1 MKEAKIKEILGNK
14 ITLLAKL
21 AGQMENQVKAID
33 QNDEPLLTQI
43 LDEKEAVIESLV
55 SDDQEL
61 EKGVAL
67 LDEKSRVAIAS
78 KLKELGTQIE
88 SEIQKIIGM
97 ENDCEKKLLNEKS
110 ELFEKMRSTKNG
122 RTLLKGYGVSARIKS
137 KISGSI

>member
-78 KLKELGTQIE
+78 KLKELGAQVE
-88 SEIQKIIGM
+88 SEIEKIIGM

-122 RTLLKGYGVSARIKS
+122 RTLLKGYGVSARIKP

>member
-1 MKEAKIKEILGNK
+1 MKEAKIKAILENK

-21 AGQMENQVKAID
+21 AGQMEKQVKAVD
-33 QNDEPLLTQI
+33 QNDVASLTQI

-67 LDEKSRVAIAS
+67 LDEKSRVDIANQ
-78 KLKELGTQIE
+78 LKELGTQIE
-88 SEIQKIIGM
+88 NEIEKIIGM
-97 ENDCEKKLLNEKS
+97 ENDCEKKLLNEKL
-110 ELFEKMRSTKNG
+110 ELLEKMRSTRNG
-122 RTLLKGYGVSARIKS
+122 RTLLKGYGMSTRIKP

>member
-33 QNDEPLLTQI
+33 QNDGPLLTQI

-67 LDEKSRVAIAS
+67 LDDK
-78 KLKELGTQIE
+78 
-88 SEIQKIIGM
+88 
-97 ENDCEKKLLNEKS
+97 N
-110 ELFEKMRSTKNG
+110 RSN
-122 RTLLKGYGVSARIKS
+122 RRARA
-137 KISGSI
+137 

>member
-33 QNDEPLLTQI
+33 KNDEPLLTQI
-43 LDEKEAVIESLV
+43 LDEKETVIESLV

-78 KLKELGTQIE
+78 KLKELGAQVE

-122 RTLLKGYGVSARIKS
+122 RTLLKGYGVSARIKP

>member
-67 LDEKSRVAIAS
+67 FDEKSRIAIAS
-78 KLKELGTQIE
+78 KLKKLGAQVE

>member
-67 LDEKSRVAIAS
+67 LDEKSRVAIAG
-78 KLKELGTQIE
+78 KLKELGTQVE

>member
-67 LDEKSRVAIAS
+67 LDDKSRIAIAS
-78 KLKELGTQIE
+78 KLKELGTQVE

-122 RTLLKGYGVSARIKS
+122 RTLLKGYGVSARIKP

>member
-67 LDEKSRVAIAS
+67 LDEKSRIAIAS
-78 KLKELGTQIE
+78 KLKELGTQVE

>member
-67 LDEKSRVAIAS
+67 LDDKSRIAIAS
-78 KLKELGTQIE
+78 KLKELGAQVE

-122 RTLLKGYGVSARIKS
+122 RTLLKGYGVSARIKP

>member
-21 AGQMENQVKAID
+21 AGQMEHQVKAID

-67 LDEKSRVAIAS
+67 LDDKSRIAIAS
-78 KLKELGTQIE
+78 KLKELGAQVE

-122 RTLLKGYGVSARIKS
+122 RTLLKGYGVSARIKP

>member
-78 KLKELGTQIE
+78 KLKELGTQVE
-88 SEIQKIIGM
+88 SEIEKIIRM
-97 ENDCEKKLLNEKS
+97 ENDCEKKLINEKQG
-110 ELFEKMRSTKNG
+110 LYEKMKSMKTG
-122 RTLLKGYGVSARIKS
+122 RTLLKGYGLSTRIKP

>member
-61 EKGVAL
+61 EKGLAL
-67 LDEKSRVAIAS
+67 LDDKSRIAIAS
-78 KLKELGTQIE
+78 KLKKLGAQVE

>member
-33 QNDEPLLTQI
+33 QNDELLLTQI

-110 ELFEKMRSTKNG
+110 ELFEKMRSTTNG
-122 RTLLKGYGVSARIKS
+122 RTLLKGYGVSARIKP

>member
-67 LDEKSRVAIAS
+67 LDDKSRIAIAS
-78 KLKELGTQIE
+78 KLKKLGAQVE

-110 ELFEKMRSTKNG
+110 ELFEKMRSTTNG

>member
-33 QNDEPLLTQI
+33 QNDELLLTQI

-78 KLKELGTQIE
+78 KLKELGTQVE

-110 ELFEKMRSTKNG
+110 ELFEKMRSTTNG
-122 RTLLKGYGVSARIKS
+122 RTLLKGYGVSARIKP

>member
-61 EKGVAL
+61 EKVVAL
-67 LDEKSRVAIAS
+67 LNDKTSIAITN
-78 KLKELGTQIE
+78 KLKDLGTKIE
-88 SEIQKIIGM
+88 NEIEKIIRM

-122 RTLLKGYGVSARIKS
+122 RTLLKGYGVSARIKP

>member
-67 LDEKSRVAIAS
+67 LDEKSRIAIAS
-78 KLKELGTQIE
+78 KLKELGAQVE

>member
-1 MKEAKIKEILGNK
+1 MNEAKIKTILENK

-21 AGQMENQVKAID
+21 AEQMERQVKAVD
-33 QNDEPLLTQI
+33 QNDESSLTQI

-61 EKGVAL
+61 EKEVAL
-67 LDEKSRVAIAS
+67 LDEKNRVAIAN

-88 SEIQKIIGM
+88 SEIEKITGM
-97 ENDCEKKLLNEKS
+97 ENECEKNLLNEKL
-110 ELFEKMRSTKNG
+110 ELLEKMRSTRNG
-122 RTLLKGYGVSARIKS
+122 RTLLKGYGVSARIKP

>member
-21 AGQMENQVKAID
+21 VGQMENQVKAID

-78 KLKELGTQIE
+78 KLKELGAQVE

>member
-33 QNDEPLLTQI
+33 QNDELLLTQI

-67 LDEKSRVAIAS
+67 LDEKIRVAIAS
-78 KLKELGTQIE
+78 KLKELGAQVE

-122 RTLLKGYGVSARIKS
+122 RTLLKGYGVSARIKP

>member
-67 LDEKSRVAIAS
+67 LDDKSRIAIAS
-78 KLKELGTQIE
+78 KLKKLGDQVE

-122 RTLLKGYGVSARIKS
+122 RTLLKGYGVLARIKP

>member
-21 AGQMENQVKAID
+21 VGQMENQVKAID
-33 QNDEPLLTQI
+33 KNDEPLLTQI

-67 LDEKSRVAIAS
+67 LDEKIRVAIAS
-78 KLKELGTQIE
+78 KLKELGAQVE

-122 RTLLKGYGVSARIKS
+122 RTLLKGYGVSARIKP

>member
-67 LDEKSRVAIAS
+67 LDEKSRIAIAS
-78 KLKELGTQIE
+78 KLKKLGAQVE

>member
-14 ITLLAKL
+14 ITLLEKL
-21 AGQMENQVKAID
+21 AGQMEYQVKAID

-78 KLKELGTQIE
+78 KLKELGTQVEI
-88 SEIQKIIGM
+88 EIQKIIGI

-122 RTLLKGYGVSARIKS
+122 RTLLKGYGISARIKP

>member
-78 KLKELGTQIE
+78 KLKELGAQVE

-122 RTLLKGYGVSARIKS
+122 RALLKGYGVSARIKP

>member
-67 LDEKSRVAIAS
+67 LDDKSRIAIAS
-78 KLKELGTQIE
+78 KLKELGAQVE

-110 ELFEKMRSTKNG
+110 ELFEKMRSTTNG
-122 RTLLKGYGVSARIKS
+122 RTLLKGYGVSARIKP